1 MAACLEVDWISQVSW
16 LIKNTPVNI
25 GDTRDMGPIPGLG
38 MEDMATHSNIL
49 AWRIPWTEEPGGLQS
64 MGLQRIGHDWANKD
78 GTRHSVYVNPKVLIL
93 SFPGSS
99 VVKNLLVS
107 AGDMSSIPGLGRPPE
122 EGNGNPLQ
130 LFLPGKSHEQW
141 SQGGCSPRDHK
152 QSNTTQNTCK
162 HLSSSC
168 CWDRHWVPLD
178 NPEVSLSVFKAG
190 L

>member
-130 LFLPGKSHEQW
+130 LFLPGKFYGQRSLVGFSPWGCRKSDTTEVTAHSH
-141 SQGGCSPRDHK
+141 S
-152 QSNTTQNTCK
+152 
-162 HLSSSC
+162 
-168 CWDRHWVPLD
+168 
-178 NPEVSLSVFKAG
+178 PEVG
-190 L
+190 